1 VCVAASPAA
10 QPSEAEVVTG
20 NVLLDDEQWHELE
33 FDARLIRERYP
44 EITRIEG
51 LRFHGTPREA
61 VQEGHWFELDEVW
74 IGP

>member
-1 VCVAASPAA
+1 MKAN
-10 QPSEAEVVTG
+10 ELILMDTIDH
-20 NVLLDDEQWHELE
+20 VLIDDEQWHELE

-51 LRFHGTPREA
+51 LRFHGTPRED
-61 VQEGHWFELDEVW
+61 VKEGQWFELDEVV